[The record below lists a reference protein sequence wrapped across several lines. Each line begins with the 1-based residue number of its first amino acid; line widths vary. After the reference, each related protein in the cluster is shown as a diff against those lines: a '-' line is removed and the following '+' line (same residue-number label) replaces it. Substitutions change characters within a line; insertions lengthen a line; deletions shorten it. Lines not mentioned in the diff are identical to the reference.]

1 MIDYNELRFQ
11 AGSLRETLTVPADT
25 SIDVFAVI
33 ARTNYYTLVEY
44 PFSDKISGMSIQ
56 IPQGNRIIVVNMN
69 DTLGRQRFTCAHEL
83 YHLNFQKGFTSVVCP
98 SGFSGKNENERCADS
113 FASYFLV
120 PNIALDRQ
128 IYERK
133 LNKRPLT
140 STDIID
146 LEQFFGMSHQ
156 AMLFRLHVEKL
167 IDEEEYERFRADG
180 ASTLALSLGYDN
192 SLYKP
197 RNSEKKPFLT
207 GEYIRLANHLL
218 KKDKIS
224 QGYYNQIIREGFRSD
239 LLNSDVAEEQVND

>member
-1 MIDYNELRFQ
+1 MTDNNELRFQ
-11 AGSLRETLTVPADT
+11 AGSLRETLSVPADAP
-25 SIDVFAVI
+25 IDVFALI
-33 ARTNYYTLVEY
+33 ARTNIYTLVEY
-44 PFSDKISGMSIQ
+44 PFSDRISGMSIQ
-56 IPQGNRIIVVNMN
+56 IPQGNRIIAVNMN

-98 SGFSGKNENERCADS
+98 SGFSGKIENERSADS
-113 FASYFLV
+113 FASHFLA
-120 PNIALDRQ
+120 PNVALDKQ

-133 LNKRPLT
+133 LNNRPFT

-156 AMLFRLHVEKL
+156 AMLYRLRVEKF
-167 IDEEEYERFRADG
+167 INEAEYERFKTDG

-197 RNSEKKPFLT
+197 RNSEKIPFLT
-207 GEYIRLANHLL
+207 GEYVRLANELL
-218 KKDKIS
+218 KGDKVS

-239 LLNSDVAEEQVND
+239 LLNSDITEKQLND

>member
-1 MIDYNELRFQ
+1 LIDYNELLFQ
-11 AGSLRETLTVPADT
+11 AESLRATLSIPIDA

-33 ARTNYYTLVEY
+33 ARTNSYTLIEY
-44 PFSDKISGMSIQ
+44 PFSDQISGMSIQ
-56 IPQGNRIIVVNMN
+56 ILEGNRIIAVNMN

-98 SGFSGKNENERCADS
+98 SGFTSKNEVEKSANS

-120 PNIALDRQ
+120 PSVALNKQ
-128 IYERK
+128 IYERG
-133 LNKRPLT
+133 LNKRPFT

-156 AMLFRLHVEKL
+156 AMLFRLRNSRL
-167 IDEEEYERFRADG
+167 ITEEECEQFKTDG
-180 ASTLALSLGYDN
+180 ARALALKLGYDN

-197 RNSEKKPFLT
+197 RNSEKKPFLS
-207 GEYIRLANHLL
+207 GEYIRLANELL
-218 KKDKIS
+218 KDDKVS

-239 LLNSDVAEEQVND
+239 LLYSDITEIHLND